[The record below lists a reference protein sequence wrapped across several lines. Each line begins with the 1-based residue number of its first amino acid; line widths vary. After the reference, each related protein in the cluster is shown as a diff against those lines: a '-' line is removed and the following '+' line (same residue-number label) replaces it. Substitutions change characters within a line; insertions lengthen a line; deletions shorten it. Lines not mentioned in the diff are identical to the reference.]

1 MDSTPKKTTTSTRAR
16 SGAGKARS
24 ASRSAQ
30 TSKEPADEI
39 RLNHFIAQVGIAS
52 RRASDE
58 LIGAGRVRVDGR
70 IVKEMGTK
78 IVPGVNVVEVDRVLI
93 GRPPKRIVLL
103 MHKPKGIV
111 STVTDPE
118 GRPTVADLVRP
129 MAHKQRLFPVGR
141 LDVNTTGALLMTND
155 GLLCYKLTHPRYGVA
170 RVYHVRVRGRFD
182 ETTQRRL
189 EKMAQEGAP
198 HERERGE
205 KKSRRRTR
213 PGVEL
218 VAKLPKE
225 TILKVTLLEGR
236 NRQVR
241 NMIEAVGLRVTAL
254 KRVSFGP
261 ISVRKLPLGGVR
273 PLDQRELTRLEEAVG
288 GLGGT
293 R

>member
-16 SGAGKARS
+16 SRGAAAVAPKD
-24 ASRSAQ
+24 Q
-30 TSKEPADEI
+30 EEI
-39 RLNHFIAQVGIAS
+39 RLNHFLAQVGIAS

-58 LIGAGRVRVDGR
+58 LIAAGRVRVDGR
-70 IVKEMGTK
+70 VVKAMGTK
-78 IVPGVNVVEVDRVLI
+78 IVPGVNVVEVNRVVI
-93 GRPPKRIVLL
+93 GKPPKRVVFL

-118 GRPTVADLVRP
+118 GRPTVADLIRP
-129 MAHKQRLFPVGR
+129 LTRKQRLFPVGR

-155 GLLCYKLTHPRYGVA
+155 GLLCYKLTHPRYGVP

-189 EKMAQEGAP
+189 EKMARDP
-198 HERERGE
+198 HERQRVRE
-205 KKSRRRTR
+205 KESKRSPR

-225 TILKVTLLEGR
+225 TILKITLLEGR

-261 ISVRKLPLGGVR
+261 VSVRKLPLGGVR
-273 PLDQRELTRLEEAVG
+273 PLDQRELDRLEEAVG
-288 GLGGT
+288 GLGGN

>member
-1 MDSTPKKTTTSTRAR
+1 MDSTPKKTTTSTRSR
-16 SGAGKARS
+16 SGRARTP
-24 ASRSAQ
+24 AQ
-30 TSKEPADEI
+30 QPLDEI
-39 RLNHFIAQVGIAS
+39 RLNHFLAQVGIAS

-58 LIGAGRVRVDGR
+58 LIAAGRVRVDGR
-70 IVKEMGTK
+70 IVKEMGVK
-78 IVPGVNVVEVDRVLI
+78 IVPGVNVIEVNHVVI
-93 GRPPKRIVLL
+93 GRPPKRVVLL

-118 GRPTVADLVRP
+118 GRPTVADLVKPWAR
-129 MAHKQRLFPVGR
+129 KQRLFPVGR

-155 GLLCYKLTHPRYGVA
+155 GLLCYKLTHPRYGVP

-189 EKMAQEGAP
+189 EKLAQEGIRDHRAP
-198 HERERGE
+198 GQKPRPRH
-205 KKSRRRTR
+205 SR

-225 TILKVTLLEGR
+225 TILKITLLEGR

-261 ISVRKLPLGGVR
+261 VSVRKLPLGGIR
-273 PLDQRELTRLEEAVG
+273 PLDQRELLRLEEAVG
-288 GLGGT
+288 GLGGN

>member
-16 SGAGKARS
+16 SDRAHK
-24 ASRSAQ
+24 
-30 TSKEPADEI
+30 PAPPIDEI
-39 RLNHFIAQVGIAS
+39 RLNHFLAQVGIAS

-58 LIGAGRVRVDGR
+58 LIAAGRVRVDGH

-78 IVPGVNVVEVDRVLI
+78 IVPGVNVVEVNRVVI
-93 GRPPKRIVLL
+93 GKPPKRVVLL
-103 MHKPKGIV
+103 MHKPKGFV

-129 MAHKQRLFPVGR
+129 IAHKQRLFPVGR

-182 ETTQRRL
+182 DVTQRRL
-189 EKMAQEGAP
+189 EKLAQEGTYE
-198 HERERGE
+198 HREPGR
-205 KKSRRRTR
+205 KPRPRHSR

-241 NMIEAVGLRVTAL
+241 NMIEAVGLRVTEL

-273 PLDQRELTRLEEAVG
+273 PLDRRELVRLEEAVG
-288 GLGGT
+288 GLGGN

>member
-1 MDSTPKKTTTSTRAR
+1 
-16 SGAGKARS
+16 
-24 ASRSAQ
+24 
-30 TSKEPADEI
+30 
-39 RLNHFIAQVGIAS
+39 
-52 RRASDE
+52 
-58 LIGAGRVRVDGR
+58 
-70 IVKEMGTK
+70 
-78 IVPGVNVVEVDRVLI
+78 
-93 GRPPKRIVLL
+93 

-129 MAHKQRLFPVGR
+129 LAPKQRLFPVGR

-155 GLLCYKLTHPRYGVA
+155 GLLCYKLTHPRYGVP

-189 EKMAQEGAP
+189 EKMARDP
-198 HERERGE
+198 HERQRVRE
-205 KKSRRRTR
+205 KESKRSPR

-225 TILKVTLLEGR
+225 TILKITLLEGR

-241 NMIEAVGLRVTAL
+241 QMIEAVGLRVTAL

-261 ISVRKLPLGGVR
+261 VSVRKLPLGGVR
-273 PLDQRELTRLEEAVG
+273 PLDRRELDRLEEAVG
-288 GLGGT
+288 GLGGN

>member
-16 SGAGKARS
+16 SDRART
-24 ASRSAQ
+24 AEQ
-30 TSKEPADEI
+30 PPVDEI
-39 RLNHFIAQVGIAS
+39 RLNHFLAQVGIAS

-58 LIGAGRVRVDGR
+58 LIAAGRVRVDGR

-78 IVPGVNVVEVDRVLI
+78 IVPGVNVIEVNHVVI
-93 GRPPKRIVLL
+93 GRPPKRVVLL

-111 STVTDPE
+111 STMTDPE

-129 MAHKQRLFPVGR
+129 ITRKQRLFPVGR

-189 EKMAQEGAP
+189 EKMAEEGGT

-225 TILKVTLLEGR
+225 TILKITLLEGR

>member
-16 SGAGKARS
+16 SGERKPRPAGRNAP
-24 ASRSAQ
+24 
-30 TSKEPADEI
+30 TSQEPADEI

-78 IVPGVNVVEVDRVLI
+78 IVPGVNVVEVDHVLI

-129 MAHKQRLFPVGR
+129 MARKQRLFPVGR

-189 EKMAQEGAP
+189 EKMAEEGGT

-225 TILKVTLLEGR
+225 TILKITLLEGR